1 MRAARRCHAQGAL
14 ASAAGIK
21 WSGRIRRHE
30 DREPLPGVA
39 IRDLDEEGKTRL
51 ARTRSRARP
60 FGGRGTAHH
69 PRAVGKRGLGI
80 RRNSPVSVSRPLA
93 ASNPGFR
100 RAVRCADFRIS
111 PEPDGIGRRR
121 PLRIRRRWAGKAPAR
136 SSRPPRCRACREPS
150 GSCAA
155 ETATWRPMTAFVPG
169 NAARRVIP
177 GGGKSGES
185 RPRPVIPGCLAGQG
199 A

>member
-111 PEPDGIGRRR
+111 PEPGGRVRCPDYDILSHCRRR
-121 PLRIRRRWAGKAPAR
+121 HTPAGDRDVLVAGAPTGWGGIRRAHPHCKPIPVPPSAV
-136 SSRPPRCRACREPS
+136 SRT
-150 GSCAA
+150 AA
-155 ETATWRPMTAFVPG
+155 WRV
-169 NAARRVIP
+169 
-177 GGGKSGES
+177 
-185 RPRPVIPGCLAGQG
+185 QG
-199 A
+199 AAASR